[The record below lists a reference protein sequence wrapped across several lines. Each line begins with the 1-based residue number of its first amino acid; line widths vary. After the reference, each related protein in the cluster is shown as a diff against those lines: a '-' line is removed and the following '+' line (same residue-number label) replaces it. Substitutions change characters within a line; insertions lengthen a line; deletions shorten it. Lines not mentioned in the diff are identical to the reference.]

1 MLPQAF
7 TAFDVVPGEK
17 LERREAIFALQAAL
31 IKEPQYNP
39 EPQHT
44 FAPGSYAR
52 TLLLDK
58 DSLVVGKIHK
68 HAHINVISFGH
79 VLVMTEGEGLLELH
93 GPMVFTST
101 PGTKRVVLA
110 LEDTLWTTVHVTN
123 ETELEKVEADVIA
136 KTYDEYERFL
146 LAGTKQFVIE
156 FQAKENQ

>member
-1 MLPQAF
+1 MTLQPFKAF
-7 TAFDVVPGEK
+7 EVVPR

-31 IKEPQYNP
+31 EHEPPYNP

-58 DSLVVGKIHK
+58 SSVVVGKIHK

-101 PGTKRVVLA
+101 PGTKRAVYA
-110 LEDTLWTTVHVTN
+110 LEDTLWTTVHVTE
-123 ETELEKVEADVIA
+123 ETDLELVEDHVIA
-136 KTYDEYERFL
+136 KTYEEYEQFRL
-146 LAGTKQFVIE
+146 GTTLAAERISL
-156 FQAKENQ
+156 

>member
-1 MLPQAF
+1 MSDLAVKSSDLSAPLA
-7 TAFDVVPGEK
+7 
-17 LERREAIFALQAAL
+17 RREKIFALQAAL
-31 IKEPQYNP
+31 EKEPPYNP

-44 FAPGSYAR
+44 FAPGAYAR

-93 GPMVFTST
+93 GPLVFTST
-101 PGTKRVVLA
+101 PGTKRAVYA

-123 ETELEKVEADVIA
+123 ETDLEKVENDVIA
-136 KTYDEYERFL
+136 KTYQEYDSFRL
-146 LAGTKQFVIE
+146 TDKRQLGIE
-156 FQAKENQ
+156 FQEEVK